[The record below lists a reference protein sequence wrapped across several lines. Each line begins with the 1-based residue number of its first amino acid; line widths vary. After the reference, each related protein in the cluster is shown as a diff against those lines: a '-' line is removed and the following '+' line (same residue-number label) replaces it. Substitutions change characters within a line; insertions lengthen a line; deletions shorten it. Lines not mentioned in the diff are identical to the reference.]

1 MSTKPLSRIRNVAVA
16 GAGES
21 ETRPINRDPIRA
33 VAVGRDGKELTRK
46 RRSNTN
52 AFYIDASIIPDGWD
66 YQWNTYSVFNEQ
78 MTSMQVLMAENG
90 WRPVPAE
97 RHEGYF
103 MPAGYKGPIIRDG
116 LVLEERPKSL
126 SDEARAEEREKA
138 IAQKR
143 GARQQFGIQNLPE
156 SMTTRT
162 PGVAANTYARAQY
175 ESGSDIPR
183 PRHQVDL
190 DE

>member
-1 MSTKPLSRIRNVAVA
+1 MSTKPVSRIRNGAVA
-16 GAGES
+16 AASES
-21 ETRPINRDPIRA
+21 ETRPLNRDPIRA
-33 VAVGRDGKELTRK
+33 VAVGRDGQELTRK

-52 AFYIDASIIPDGWD
+52 AFYIDQSIIPTGWD

-78 MTSMQVLMAENG
+78 MTGMQVLMAENG

-116 LVLEERPKSL
+116 LILEERPKSL

-138 IAQKR
+138 AAQKR
-143 GARQQFGIQNLPE
+143 GARAQFGIQGLPD
-156 SMTTRT
+156 SMSTRT
-162 PGVAANTYARAQY
+162 PGAVANTYARANY
-175 ESGSDIPR
+175 ESAADIPR
-183 PRHQVDL
+183 PRHQVEI